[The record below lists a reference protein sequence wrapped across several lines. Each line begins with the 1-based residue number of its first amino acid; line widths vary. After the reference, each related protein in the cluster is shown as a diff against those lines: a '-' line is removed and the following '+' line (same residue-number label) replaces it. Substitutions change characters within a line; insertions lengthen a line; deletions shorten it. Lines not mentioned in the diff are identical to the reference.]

1 MNNSDDLNFNYKLIM
16 LLDKENEPDPEKRI
30 DKVFRGI
37 KNEADEQLYNSY
49 VLGGVEVLY
58 ENLIDKSSDYIANLY
73 DFLETFENRYNTDVN
88 VDDVLKM
95 ARKLSY

>member
-37 KNEADEQLYNSY
+37 KNEADEQPYNSY

>member
-30 DKVFRGI
+30 DKAFRGI